1 MRKLALTGVGLV
13 LTGCAATKTEP
24 MPAIPSPSIAPPS
37 SAQVKAERDAADAA
51 WLKCVAPLLQH
62 LDDGT
67 SDPRSIAIGAR
78 AGCPEQFRRVLFAYL
93 PPGGSIAQLATIM
106 ESSLDGSSVKLVLE
120 QRSRRDRT
128 GE

>member
-1 MRKLALTGVGLV
+1 MRKLALTGLGLA

-24 MPAIPSPSIAPPS
+24 VPAMPAIPSPS
-37 SAQVKAERDAADAA
+37 SAQAKAERDAADAA
-51 WLKCVAPLLQH
+51 WLNCVAPLLRH

-93 PPGGSIAQLATIM
+93 PPGGSIAQLAPIM
-106 ESSLDGSSVKLVLE
+106 ESALDDGSVKLVLE
-120 QRSRRDRT
+120 QRSRRHDT
-128 GE
+128 DK

>member
-1 MRKLALTGVGLV
+1 
-13 LTGCAATKTEP
+13 
-24 MPAIPSPSIAPPS
+24 
-37 SAQVKAERDAADAA
+37 
-51 WLKCVAPLLQH
+51 
-62 LDDGT
+62 
-67 SDPRSIAIGAR
+67 
-78 AGCPEQFRRVLFAYL
+78 VLFAYL